1 MNPYERKR
9 FLLLVPYSVKQASGN
24 FRFIF
29 VPAAISVMFGETHIQ
44 DIWWYFLKLYSNN
57 IYNLSYWELL
67 TEEKHRLK
75 VVIIAQLRKSQW
87 CLWISYKYWIIYSV
101 TQCGVSVMSIQFLL
115 KQAGGPAAG
124 RGSLSV
130 TQSCEILREYPHS
143 AFSASPCSFPIHV
156 CQSFRQD
163 SLNRVRRLQI
173 KSRVATRQILDR
185 ETRRIPQSQWEWRDA
200 CVQTAY
206 RLDSGWSAAASA
218 ATTTFDSRESELWCD
233 RKEGWW
239 CEFIP
244 FSLHPPFSTP
254 GVICLTD

>member
-1 MNPYERKR
+1 MK
-9 FLLLVPYSVKQASGN
+9 
-24 FRFIF
+24 
-29 VPAAISVMFGETHIQ
+29 
-44 DIWWYFLKLYSNN
+44 D
-57 IYNLSYWELL
+57 
-67 TEEKHRLK
+67 
-75 VVIIAQLRKSQW
+75 
-87 CLWISYKYWIIYSV
+87 WIIYSV

-200 CVQTAY
+200 CVQT
-206 RLDSGWSAAASA
+206 RLWVKCSSIGGNNNNIRLERERIVVRPERRMVVRVHSIFASS
-218 ATTTFDSRESELWCD
+218 TFQYSRSHLPYWLMAVY
-233 RKEGWW
+233 G
-239 CEFIP
+239 
-244 FSLHPPFSTP
+244 
-254 GVICLTD
+254 